1 MEVINK
7 LIDTEEAL
15 VNQFD
20 HDGKEDVGTSSA
32 AGDSISMF
40 RK

>member
-7 LIDTEEAL
+7 LISTDEAL

-20 HDGKEDVGTSSA
+20 YNTKRDAGTS
-32 AGDSISMF
+32 GTVRDSSSKL